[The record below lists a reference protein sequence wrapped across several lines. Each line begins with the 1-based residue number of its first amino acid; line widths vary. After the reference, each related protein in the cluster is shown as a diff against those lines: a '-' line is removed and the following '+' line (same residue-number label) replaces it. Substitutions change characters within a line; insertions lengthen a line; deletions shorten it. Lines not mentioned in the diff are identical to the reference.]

1 MSEASAPVES
11 MLLDQW
17 TCQQQLLT
25 FMQFMDA
32 GNADAAAALLTPDAQ
47 WNRQGQ
53 IVEGAEAISAVIA
66 ARSPDRIV
74 RHHLC
79 NLVVTL
85 ESSDRASSRAYYA
98 AYIGHVSAGTRSVG
112 LPERSGDYYAG
123 FVKTTL
129 GWRIASL
136 RAHRLFEA
144 GGHSTGRF

>member
-1 MSEASAPVES
+1 MSEASASIES
-11 MLLDQW
+11 MVLDQW
-17 TCQQQLLT
+17 TCHQQLLT
-25 FMQFMDA
+25 FMQLMDA
-32 GNADAAAALLTPDAQ
+32 GDAAAATSLLTRDAQ
-47 WNRQGQ
+47 WNRQGH
-53 IVEGAEAISAVIA
+53 IVEGAEAIGAVIA
-66 ARSPDRIV
+66 ARSPDRTV

-79 NLVVTL
+79 NVVVTL
-85 ESSDRASSRAYYA
+85 EGSDRASSRAYYA
-98 AYIGHVSAGTRSVG
+98 AYTSHGSAEMRTAR

>member
-1 MSEASAPVES
+1 MSEACASVES

-25 FMQFMDA
+25 FMQLMDA

-53 IVEGAEAISAVIA
+53 IVEGAEAIGAVIA

-85 ESSDRASSRAYYA
+85 EGSDRASSRAYYA
-98 AYIGHVSAGTRSVG
+98 AYISHGSEKTRFAG
-112 LPERSGDYYAG
+112 LPERSGDYYAD
-123 FVKTTL
+123 FVRTTL
-129 GWRIASL
+129 GWRISHL

-144 GGHSTGRF
+144 GGQPTGRP